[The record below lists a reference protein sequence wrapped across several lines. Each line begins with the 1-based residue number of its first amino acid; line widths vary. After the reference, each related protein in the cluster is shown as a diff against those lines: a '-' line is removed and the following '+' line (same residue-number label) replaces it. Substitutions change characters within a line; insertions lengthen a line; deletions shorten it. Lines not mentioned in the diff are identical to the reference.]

1 MTQITKKYFF
11 IIITTVI
18 ASQISVGIYQTAF
31 KISGGVIAFFL
42 LLYLFDN
49 IDIVFVGLQVG
60 ISVFILRFLVFYFN
74 NGHLLTS
81 FINCIPSAFFYIIY
95 AIIFYYFLNKDL
107 LDNKFKGFN
116 LIFFADAF
124 SNMSEISFRYIL
136 NLIDLEWKI
145 IFIVFLAAFLRTI
158 VIWLIL
164 LSIKYYKIL
173 LIRKE
178 KLNRYRN
185 LVILSSEL
193 MSELYWMEKNK
204 NSMENVM
211 SIAYNLH
218 QNIKNQNNKNEW
230 ATTSLNIAKEIHEI
244 KKNNILILD
253 ELKNITEHNINSD
266 NIHFN
271 EIIEILKF
279 RFNNKLEKKNIILE
293 FNCNI
298 ENNFIVRKDYYILCV
313 FRNYINNAIEAIEN
327 NKKGEIKFI
336 CSEKN
341 NNYIFKII
349 DNGSGIKKENVDLIF
364 SAGFST
370 KIDYDTGD
378 VNRGLGLS
386 ITQEIVN
393 DIYNG
398 KIILNTEYKKGT
410 TFKIKVPK
418 RRLEVNK

>member
-1 MTQITKKYFF
+1 MTQIAKKYFF

-49 IDIVFVGLQVG
+49 LDIIFVGFQVG
-60 ISVFILRFLVFYFN
+60 VSVFILRFLVFYFN
-74 NGHLLTS
+74 NGHLLNS
-81 FINCIPSAFFYIIY
+81 IINCIPSAFFYIIY
-95 AIIFYYFLNKDL
+95 AIIFYYFLKKDL
-107 LDNKFKGFN
+107 LDNKFKGFS
-116 LIFFADAF
+116 LLFFADAF

-136 NLIDLEWKI
+136 NLIDLEWNI
-145 IFIVFLAAFLRTI
+145 IFILFLAAFLRTI
-158 VIWLIL
+158 VIYLVL

-178 KLNRYRN
+178 KLNRYKN

-204 NSMENVM
+204 NNMENVM
-211 SIAYNLH
+211 STAYNLH
-218 QNIKNQNNKNEW
+218 RNIKNKNNKNEW

-244 KKNNILILD
+244 KKNNNLILN
-253 ELKNITEHNINSD
+253 ELKKITEHNINSD
-266 NIHFN
+266 NIHFG

-279 RFNNKLEKKNIILE
+279 RFDNKLEKKDINLK

-298 ENNFIVRKDYYILCV
+298 ENDFIVKKDYYILCV
-313 FRNYINNAIEAIEN
+313 FRNFINNAIESFT
-327 NKKGEIKFI
+327 NKNEGEIKFN
-336 CSEKN
+336 CFEKN
-341 NNYIFKII
+341 NNYVFKII
-349 DNGSGIKKENVDLIF
+349 DNGSGIKKENIDLIF

-370 KIDYDTGD
+370 KIDYDTGN

-386 ITQEIVN
+386 ITQEIIN
-393 DIYNG
+393 DIYKG
-398 KIILNTEYKKGT
+398 EIIVKTEYTKGT
-410 TFKIKVPK
+410 TFKIKIPK
-418 RRLEVNK
+418 TRLEVNK

>member
-1 MTQITKKYFF
+1 MTQIAKKYLF

-42 LLYLFDN
+42 LLYLFDKIN
-49 IDIVFVGLQVG
+49 IIFLGLQVG
-60 ISVFILRFLVFYFN
+60 ISVFILRFLVFYLN
-74 NGHLLTS
+74 NGHLLNS

-95 AIIFYYFLNKDL
+95 AIIFYYFLKKDL
-107 LDNKFKGFN
+107 LDDKFKGFS
-116 LIFFADAF
+116 LIFMADAF
-124 SNMSEISFRYIL
+124 SNLSEISFRYIL
-136 NLIDLEWKI
+136 DLINLEWNI

-158 VIWLIL
+158 VIWLVL

-211 SIAYNLH
+211 STAYNLH
-218 QNIKNQNNKNEW
+218 QNIKNKNKKDEW
-230 ATTSLNIAKEIHEI
+230 ATTSLDIAKEIHEI
-244 KKNNILILD
+244 KKNNNLILN

-266 NIHFN
+266 YIHFN
-271 EIIEILKF
+271 EILEILKF
-279 RFNNKLEKKNIILE
+279 RFNNKLKNKKINLN
-293 FNCNI
+293 FNCKIKND
-298 ENNFIVRKDYYILCV
+298 FIVRKDYYILCV

-327 NKKGEIKFI
+327 NKKGEIKFN
-336 CSEKN
+336 CLEKN

-349 DNGSGIKKENVDLIF
+349 DNGSGIKKENIDLIF

-370 KIDYDTGD
+370 KIDYDTGN

-386 ITQEIVN
+386 ITKEIIN

-398 KIILNTEYKKGT
+398 EITVSTEYKKGT
-410 TFKIKVPK
+410 TFKIIIPK
-418 RRLEVNK
+418 TRLEVNK